1 MDRGAWWA
9 IIHGVTESRTHLTMH
24 TLHTSVP
31 LSKRELIK
39 ADKTA
44 TPSKKKK
51 NAEKENNN
59 VRSEH
64 TVGGT
69 GGLQGTEGGTL
80 TTGLKCILGSQ
91 RTHPQLH
98 LHSISRDLGMRIL
111 EGKAPCPYIPI
122 FKHTHLFL
130 S

>member
-51 NAEKENNN
+51 MQKRKTTMSDLNTLWEGP
-59 VRSEH
+59 
-64 TVGGT
+64 VGC
-69 GGLQGTEGGTL
+69 
-80 TTGLKCILGSQ
+80 KAQ
-91 RTHPQLH
+91 RVGH
-98 LHSISRDLGMRIL
+98 
-111 EGKAPCPYIPI
+111 
-122 FKHTHLFL
+122 
-130 S
+130 

>member
-44 TPSKKKK
+44 TPCKKKKKKK

-59 VRSEH
+59 ARSEN

-98 LHSISRDLGMRIL
+98 LHSLSHGIL
-111 EGKAPCPYIPI
+111 A
-122 FKHTHLFL
+122 
-130 S
+130 

>member
-44 TPSKKKK
+44 TPCKKKK
-51 NAEKENNN
+51 KKMQKRKTTMPDLKTLWEGPVVCKAQ
-59 VRSEH
+59 R
-64 TVGGT
+64 VG
-69 GGLQGTEGGTL
+69 
-80 TTGLKCILGSQ
+80 
-91 RTHPQLH
+91 H
-98 LHSISRDLGMRIL
+98 
-111 EGKAPCPYIPI
+111 
-122 FKHTHLFL
+122 
-130 S
+130 